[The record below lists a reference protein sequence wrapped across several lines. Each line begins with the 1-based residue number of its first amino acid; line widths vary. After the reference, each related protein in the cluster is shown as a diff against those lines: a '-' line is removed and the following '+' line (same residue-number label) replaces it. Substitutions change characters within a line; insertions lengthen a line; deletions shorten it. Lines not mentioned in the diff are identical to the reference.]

1 MTIVS
6 LAIVPRI
13 MGSTSSGI
21 GGRADLLGASVGSA
35 FSMFEQAH
43 TPNTPMTAR
52 KSGTKISRMIRLEA
66 NYEN

>member
-1 MTIVS
+1 
-6 LAIVPRI
+6 

-21 GGRADLLGASVGSA
+21 GGRADLFGASVGSA

-43 TPNTPMTAR
+43 TPNTPMKAR